1 MIKKLFFISLALS
14 LISQNVFAVDLLQAL
29 KQAYTNN
36 PVLNAE
42 RENIQVSKEDLNIS
56 KSEFLPTVTLSG
68 SKSEEDTKKLTD
80 RTGASS
86 SITDVNPKSQSV
98 VIEQKIFQGFAGI
111 AGLQKSKI
119 GLVLADAKLL
129 KVEQEVLYSAIEA
142 YSGLVFANEKLQI
155 NETNLNLL
163 ERQVETDQAR
173 LERGQI
179 TLADL
184 AQSESSFAGAQ
195 AKFIQAKNETVTAKL
210 EYEKIIGPITDLDS
224 LSKKLDFEIF
234 AN

>member
-1 MIKKLFFISLALS
+1 MIKKLFFISLVLS
-14 LISQNVFAVDLLQAL
+14 LISQNVLATSLFQAL

-42 RENIQVSKEDLNIS
+42 RENIQVTKEDLNIS

-80 RTGASS
+80 RTGANS

-98 VIEQKIFQGFAGI
+98 VIEQKIFKGFAGI

-119 GLVLADAKLL
+119 GLILADAKLL
-129 KVEQEVLYSAIEA
+129 KVEQEILYSAIEA
-142 YSGLVFANEKLQI
+142 YSGLVFANEKLKI
-155 NETNLNLL
+155 NEINLNLL

-195 AKFIQAKNETVTAKL
+195 AKFIEA
-210 EYEKIIGPITDLDS
+210 
-224 LSKKLDFEIF
+224 
-234 AN
+234 